1 MHIFSSGRLA
11 LAVASAIATLTAT
24 TAAAAIVEE
33 VIVTATP
40 IRDSQQAA
48 IDAKRDAVNFIE
60 VISADTIGRF
70 PDQNLADSLGRVP
83 GLAIERDQGQARYIN
98 LRGTPFRYTSI
109 AFDGIDVHGA
119 ENGRVPRF
127 DSFPSVITRKIEVN
141 KAVLPSMTGEA
152 VAGHIN
158 IETFSPFDREGF
170 ALDAD
175 LGMGEQDLGGGDVEK
190 ASLRLSWSNENF
202 GIVGFGSNNSR
213 DQVTDN
219 REYDLD
225 RDLASGEIVV
235 NELDFRSYFVNRE
248 DEALGGRIEYRGEGA
263 LSRLFVSS
271 LYTEF
276 SDFEQRNQ
284 YVFGFV
290 APEPGT
296 TGTDRVAT
304 ITRLLQDGSYVN
316 STFTNTLGADFST
329 GNWAIEARYN
339 RTETEFDIDLPIP
352 YSVGAVT
359 LASYDISDLNDPI
372 VTLAGDLGDAQFAR
386 DFGLRYGQAMDVD
399 ADKFKL
405 DASRAVTVLGRD
417 GELRIGAQYD
427 TREADGYVISL
438 AFGRWPDIDIAS
450 FRTDRPWTA
459 NASNSIG
466 ATYYDNPGLINAWA
480 AAGGLG
486 PINAPAENLVA
497 IDEDILAA
505 YGMLTTEYQW
515 GSLVLGARIEQTD
528 YRSAGNLDGLQ
539 VEVEDDF
546 TDFLPSAH
554 INIDLADDM
563 KLRFSAT
570 SGVNRPTYSEWRAA
584 AAVDVANRTVDGGNP
599 SLKAEK
605 AFGLDISYEWY
616 FAPASLLSLGAFYRD
631 IDDVIYADASTID
644 GGLYV
649 PEASGE
655 AWEFVGA
662 VNGKDGSISGLE
674 LNLIAQAAE
683 LLPSPFDG
691 LGFSANVT
699 VTDSEFTALSGEK
712 FDLPGTSDLV
722 YNASIF
728 YEKYDVSL
736 RVNYQY
742 RDEWISPIEDPSEF
756 WGEQQRVDFSA
767 SYQLPVDIAGA
778 TVSLYANANNLT
790 DETDERFAGN
800 GTINQSESYGRHYL
814 LGVRVNY

>member
-296 TGTDRVAT
+296 TGTGRVAT

-316 STFTNTLGADFST
+316 STFTNT
-329 GNWAIEARYN
+329 
-339 RTETEFDIDLPIP
+339 
-352 YSVGAVT
+352 
-359 LASYDISDLNDPI
+359 
-372 VTLAGDLGDAQFAR
+372 
-386 DFGLRYGQAMDVD
+386 
-399 ADKFKL
+399 
-405 DASRAVTVLGRD
+405 
-417 GELRIGAQYD
+417 
-427 TREADGYVISL
+427 
-438 AFGRWPDIDIAS
+438 
-450 FRTDRPWTA
+450 
-459 NASNSIG
+459 
-466 ATYYDNPGLINAWA
+466 PGC
-480 AAGGLG
+480 
-486 PINAPAENLVA
+486 
-497 IDEDILAA
+497 
-505 YGMLTTEYQW
+505 
-515 GSLVLGARIEQTD
+515 
-528 YRSAGNLDGLQ
+528 GLQ
-539 VEVEDDF
+539 
-546 TDFLPSAH
+546 H
-554 INIDLADDM
+554 
-563 KLRFSAT
+563 RQ
-570 SGVNRPTYSEWRAA
+570 
-584 AAVDVANRTVDGGNP
+584 
-599 SLKAEK
+599 
-605 AFGLDISYEWY
+605 LD
-616 FAPASLLSLGAFYRD
+616 
-631 IDDVIYADASTID
+631 
-644 GGLYV
+644 
-649 PEASGE
+649 
-655 AWEFVGA
+655 
-662 VNGKDGSISGLE
+662 
-674 LNLIAQAAE
+674 
-683 LLPSPFDG
+683 
-691 LGFSANVT
+691 
-699 VTDSEFTALSGEK
+699 
-712 FDLPGTSDLV
+712 
-722 YNASIF
+722 
-728 YEKYDVSL
+728 
-736 RVNYQY
+736 
-742 RDEWISPIEDPSEF
+742 
-756 WGEQQRVDFSA
+756 
-767 SYQLPVDIAGA
+767 
-778 TVSLYANANNLT
+778 
-790 DETDERFAGN
+790 
-800 GTINQSESYGRHYL
+800 H
-814 LGVRVNY
+814 